1 MLLKVASW
9 SLGTARA
16 TTVCRNP
23 KIPSALYRINAGVSK
38 IHNASFSAFA
48 RSIPAEDT
56 VTVQVPTMGDSIT
69 EGTIVEWSVP
79 IGGAVSEGDVIA
91 LVETDKVTVDIKA
104 DVGGVITKQYGELE
118 DTIEVGANLYDIDTE
133 AEGIVDLKSSSE
145 ILASKTANDSSA
157 SLDSSHTSNT
167 TENSVPNLPPAT
179 GARIPSIQFLGKK
192 GWEIRRNC
200 LVVVDEGAPSEP
212 VSEINIS
219 AVTSASLSQISN
231 GWNPMTGRPPIS
243 DEEIE
248 ALAMGGASVAPTIK
262 RSSIRAVFNP

>member
-1 MLLKVASW
+1 MLLKVASL
-9 SLGTARA
+9 SVRTARA
-16 TTVCRNP
+16 TTFCRNP
-23 KIPSALYRINAGVSK
+23 KSPSALYRINACVSK

-56 VTVQVPTMGDSIT
+56 ITVQVPTMGDSIT

-91 LVETDKVTVDIKA
+91 LVETDKITIDIKA
-104 DVGGVITKQYGELE
+104 DVGGVITKQYGELD

-145 ILASKTANDSSA
+145 LLVKTANDSSA
-157 SLDSSHTSNT
+157 SLDSSHTSNA

-200 LVVVDEGAPSEP
+200 LVVLDEGAPSEP
-212 VSEINIS
+212 VSEINIP

-262 RSSIRAVFNP
+262 RPSIRAVFSP